1 MKRAYSVLE
10 VKSFDE
16 EKREIEGIAS
26 TPTPDRM
33 GDVVEPKGAIFKTP
47 MPLLWQHDHSKPVGH
62 VTFAKPTSKGIPFKA
77 TIARI
82 DEAGTLRDRVDE
94 AWQSVK
100 SKLVGAVSI
109 GFRAVRDQMEFLDD
123 GGIRFKE
130 WEWLELSLVTI
141 PANAEATITT
151 IKSLDREARAA
162 SGQPPNRS
170 GKTTPGA
177 SGKSEGSKMDIEKQL
192 AELEERREELV
203 TEMRSFG
210 DVTDLDEEQCGEYDT
225 VAKEF
230 EDLEVK
236 LARVRRMA
244 KAMGGAQPVA
254 AKSRDEGTRQRG
266 QAPAFIRE
274 KTESLDPGIAFARI
288 VKAQAI
294 SKLDVVPVRDVAK
307 HYYGPNSGAYRH
319 FLKTAVPGATT
330 SDATWAKPLVGDET
344 SAFAD
349 FVEFLRPMTILGR
362 FGMNG
367 VPALRMVPFRV
378 ALIGQTS
385 GGTGYWVGE
394 GKSKP
399 LTKFDFNRS
408 TLEPLK
414 VANIAVATE
423 ETLRDSSPA
432 ADSIIRDSLAE
443 ALRERM
449 DVSFIDPDVAA
460 VAGVSPAAITNGATS
475 IVSTGSTADNI
486 RTDVKAVFGAF
497 IAANNTPT
505 SGVWIMPETVALA
518 LGLILNPLGQPEF
531 PGVNMMGGVFMG
543 LPVITS
549 QHVPTD
555 SNGSIVALVKAS
567 DIYLGDMGGIA
578 VDLSRE
584 ASLQMD
590 DAPTMDSD
598 TPTGTSVVSMFQ
610 TNSVAFRAER
620 TINWKRRRD
629 EAVVYLT
636 GVNWGDA

>member
-1 MKRAYSVLE
+1 
-10 VKSFDE
+10 
-16 EKREIEGIAS
+16 
-26 TPTPDRM
+26 
-33 GDVVEPKGAIFKTP
+33 
-47 MPLLWQHDHSKPVGH
+47 
-62 VTFAKPTSKGIPFKA
+62 
-77 TIARI
+77 
-82 DEAGTLRDRVDE
+82 
-94 AWQSVK
+94 
-100 SKLVGAVSI
+100 
-109 GFRAVRDQMEFLDD
+109 
-123 GGIRFKE
+123 
-130 WEWLELSLVTI
+130 
-141 PANAEATITT
+141 
-151 IKSLDREARAA
+151 
-162 SGQPPNRS
+162 
-170 GKTTPGA
+170 
-177 SGKSEGSKMDIEKQL
+177 MDIEKQL

-210 DVTDLDEEQCGEYDT
+210 DVTDLDDEQCGEYDA
-225 VAKEF
+225 VAKDF
-230 EDLEVK
+230 EELEVK

-244 KAMGGAQPVA
+244 QAMGSAKPVA
-254 AKSRDEGTRQRG
+254 AKSQDEGSRQRG
-266 QAPAFIRE
+266 RAPAFIRE
-274 KTESLDPGIAFARI
+274 KSEELDPGVAFARI
-288 VKAQAI
+288 VKSIAI
-294 SKLDVVPVRDVAK
+294 SKLDVVPAREVAK
-307 HYYGPNSGAYRH
+307 QYYGPNSGAYKH
-319 FLKTAVPGATT
+319 FLKTAVPAATT

-349 FVEFLRPMTILGR
+349 FVEFLRPMTIIGQ
-362 FGMNG
+362 FGANG
-367 VPALRMVPFRV
+367 VPGLRRVPFRV

-385 GGTGYWVGE
+385 GGAGYWVGE

-432 ADSIIRDSLAE
+432 ADGIIRDSLAG
-443 ALRERM
+443 ALQERM
-449 DVSFIDPDVAA
+449 DITFIDPTAAA
-460 VAGVSPAAITNGATS
+460 VAGISPASVTNGATS
-475 IVSTGSTADNI
+475 IASSGNTADAV

-505 SGVWIMPETVALA
+505 SGVWVMPETVALA
-518 LGLILNPLGQPEF
+518 LALLLNPLGQPEF
-531 PGVNMMGGVFMG
+531 PGINMTGGVFMG

-549 QHVPTD
+549 EHVPTD

-567 DIYLGDMGGIA
+567 DIYLGDEGGLA

-590 DAPTMDSD
+590 DAPTNDSD

-636 GVNWGDA
+636 SVNWGDA